1 MVEIEL
7 KFQVP
12 MIHRVDVSQVFHNK
26 NAQPI
31 HVKTQY
37 YDTVER
43 KLSAA
48 KLQLQLVLQANH
60 WVQTLICED
69 AKHLGYLEHQVSL
82 GETDAPHVDVTL
94 HQGTPAGAILFEVL
108 GDETQALTLQFETD
122 IVRTLHTI
130 EDQDR

>member
-37 YDTVER
+37 YDTAEC

-60 WVQTLICED
+60 WIQTLICED

-82 GETDAPHVDVTL
+82 GKPML
-94 HQGTPAGAILFEVL
+94 HMWMLHCIRGRQ
-108 GDETQALTLQFETD
+108 Q
-122 IVRTLHTI
+122 VRFCLKFWVMKRRH
-130 EDQDR
+130 